1 MDVMNGARAREI
13 LEHWVWWE
21 CVWVDPSIDPQVL
34 PSCLLTPL
42 LAQN

>member
-21 CVWVDPSIDPQVL
+21 CVWVDPQVL